1 MKRFACKKCK
11 RMITSE
17 TTCDIEADTKI
28 CMEKYGSESW
38 QGRVYINS
46 TTSSVIAET
55 LNISEKGEYAIK
67 VR

>member
-11 RMITSE
+11 RMLDAQTVCE
-17 TTCDIEADTKI
+17 N
-28 CMEKYGSESW
+28 CMGEYGSESW
-38 QGRVYINS
+38 QGRVFINS
-46 TTSSVIAET
+46 TTSSIIAET

>member
-11 RMITSE
+11 QMITSE
-17 TTCDIEADTKI
+17 TECMADVGIK
-28 CMEKYGSESW
+28 CMDKYGSESW

-46 TTSSVIAET
+46 TTNSVIAET